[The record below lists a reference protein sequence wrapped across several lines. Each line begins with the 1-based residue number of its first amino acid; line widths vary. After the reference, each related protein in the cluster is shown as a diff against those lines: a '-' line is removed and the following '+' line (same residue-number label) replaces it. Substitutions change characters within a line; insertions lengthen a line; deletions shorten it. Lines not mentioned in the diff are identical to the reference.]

1 MKRVFLI
8 KFLLFF
14 CIIYGQDQS
23 DYTQSSTVKDGQSVP
38 EFSFTDET
46 GKKTNM
52 SDLKGKVV
60 LINFFATWCGPCVQE
75 MPYLQKDIWD
85 LLKENKN
92 FALLSFGRGHN
103 AEEISK
109 FSNTKKI
116 TLPMYP
122 DKEKTIYTLFAT
134 KYIPR
139 NYLIDQNG
147 TVVYSSVGFSTEEF
161 EVLKDK
167 INMLLKK

>member
-1 MKRVFLI
+1 MKRLILI

-23 DYTQSSTVKDGQSVP
+23 DYKQSSNIKDGQSVP
-38 EFSFTDET
+38 DFSFTDGT
-46 GKKTNM
+46 GKKISM

-75 MPYLQKDIWD
+75 MPYLQKDIWE

-109 FSNTKKI
+109 FSNAKKI

-122 DKEKTIYTLFAT
+122 DKEKIIYTSFAT

-147 TVVYSSVGFSTEEF
+147 IVVYSSVGFSTEEF

-167 INMLLKK
+167 INELLK